1 MKTRC
6 MRGDTGRHQRGSTVL
21 IILFLLGCMAMLIT
35 INTSNLHVL
44 KQELKRIEKQQ
55 KTRLNQSR

>member
-1 MKTRC
+1 MKTRLK
-6 MRGDTGRHQRGSTVL
+6 RGHPDPRQHGSTVL

-55 KTRLNQSR
+55 KARLTKR